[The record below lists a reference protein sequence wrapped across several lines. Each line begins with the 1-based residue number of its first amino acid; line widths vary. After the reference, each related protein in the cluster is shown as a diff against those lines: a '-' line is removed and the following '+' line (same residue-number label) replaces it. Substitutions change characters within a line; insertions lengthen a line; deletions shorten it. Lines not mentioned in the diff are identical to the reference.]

1 MGKLVKFEREQFT
14 LSNPISLLTGKDRHE
29 FTREDFIKVIKE
41 KNLERITFH
50 YTALDGKIKELRL
63 PIIDRKQVET
73 ILAEGE
79 RVDGSSLFKG
89 IVDVGKSD
97 LYIVPVYKTAFFN
110 PFDSGSIDFICRF
123 FNREGELAEFTP
135 DNILLRASKLLKNNT
150 NCELHAL
157 GELEFYL
164 IGEPESRHYPLP
176 KQQGYHAAEP
186 FIKTAKIMNEV
197 VKNIAQIFGN
207 VKYAHAEVGHIEHL
221 ESMYPE
227 LNGKIAEQMEVEFTP
242 APIEDAADSM
252 VLASWIIRNTA
263 YRNNFIATFYPKI
276 DIGHA
281 GNGLHIHMLLKRD
294 GKNIMT
300 DKNGDLSDEALMLI
314 GGLCRYAPSL
324 TAFGNMVAASY
335 MRLVP
340 NQEAPT
346 KVCWSDSNRS
356 AMIRVP
362 LAWTKFNNL
371 AMKINPQQ
379 KEKMVHDEPRQT
391 IELRTPDGSANA
403 HLLLAGICMAVEW
416 GLTNKKDSINIAK
429 ASKVGTNIYATA
441 SMEHLEQLATSCSES
456 AEKLL
461 QVRNLYER
469 NGIFPH
475 LLINYVAD
483 LLQRENDKHL
493 NNQLM
498 SLPEEERLFQSRRIM
513 HRDIHKH

>member
-1 MGKLVKFEREQFT
+1 MSKLVKQSKEQFS
-14 LSNPISLLTGKDRHE
+14 LSNPISIITGKDRQD

-50 YTALDGKIKELRL
+50 YTSLDGKIKELRL
-63 PIIDRKQVET
+63 PIIDRNQVDL

-97 LYIVPVYKTAFFN
+97 LYIVPVYKTAFLN
-110 PFDSGSIDFICRF
+110 PFDDGSIDFICRF
-123 FNREGELAEFTP
+123 FNRDGELAEFTP
-135 DNILLRASKLLKNNT
+135 DNILLRASKLLYENT
-150 NCELHAL
+150 KCELHAL

-164 IGEPESRHYPLP
+164 IGEPDCRLYPLP

-186 FIKTAKIMNEV
+186 FIKTAPIMNEIV
-197 VKNIAQIFGN
+197 RYIAQIFGN
-207 VKYAHAEVGHIEHL
+207 VKYAHAEVGHIERL

-227 LNGKIAEQMEVEFTP
+227 LNNKIAEQMELEFTP
-242 APIEDAADSM
+242 ASIEDAADSM
-252 VLASWIIRNTA
+252 VLAGWIIRNTA
-263 YRNNFIATFYPKI
+263 FRRNYIATFYPKI
-276 DIGHA
+276 DISHA
-281 GNGLHIHMLLKRD
+281 GNGLHIHMLLKRN
-294 GKNIMT
+294 GRNILI
-300 DKNGDLSDEALMLI
+300 DKKSELSEDALTLI

-335 MRLVP
+335 LRLVP
-340 NQEAPT
+340 HQEAPT

-379 KEKMVHDEPRQT
+379 KEKIIYEEPRQT

-403 HLLLAGICMAVEW
+403 HLLLAGICMATEW
-416 GLTNKKDSINIAK
+416 GLTNKKEAINIAK
-429 ASKVGTNIYATA
+429 SCQVGANLQATA
-441 SMEHLEQLATSCSES
+441 SMEHFDQLATSCSES
-456 AEKLL
+456 AEILL
-461 QVRNLYER
+461 RVRNLYER
-469 NGIFPH
+469 NNIFSH
-475 LLINYVAD
+475 RLINYISE
-483 LLQRENDKHL
+483 LLQNENDRYL

-498 SLPEEERLFQSRRIM
+498 SLQEEEKLFQSRRIM